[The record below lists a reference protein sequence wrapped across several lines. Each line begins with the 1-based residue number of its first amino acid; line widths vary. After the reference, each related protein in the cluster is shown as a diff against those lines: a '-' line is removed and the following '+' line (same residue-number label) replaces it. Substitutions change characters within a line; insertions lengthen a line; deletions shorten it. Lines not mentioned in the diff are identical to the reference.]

1 MFSAANSQLSIASS
15 GNSCGIGSSH
25 ALSSPTLSSVS
36 DTFSS
41 IGSWTAGQNG
51 ETEDR
56 EWCLEEEQGKPRR
69 GRKRR
74 RRKSQQGVGGAAESW
89 GGGVKK
95 RKDDRE
101 KERVRNVRD
110 RYEQLS
116 AALGDLVESGRFS
129 KVRILGTAVHRVEKL
144 LEEVGGSV
152 SQPAERICV
161 ILQTAGGRS
170 EVPCEDTPS
179 SPPLPNLSCM
189 EPELHPYPT
198 PSTSVDTLF
207 PEEITP
213 GYPSTP
219 EDVLPTYSTAP
230 YFSYSPAAEFPPM
243 LGSSCL
249 FPGNSPGPTLAPPY
263 SLHHFSPEMVPHQ
276 VGGVIPTSTGDGP
289 SSSGRGHSHV
299 DGGDVAN
306 GHVTPAPAPMPEW
319 L

>member
-1 MFSAANSQLSIASS
+1 MHAQITSFWSERKREPAARMVSAANSQPSIASS
-15 GNSCGIGSSH
+15 GNSCGIGSSL

-41 IGSWTAGQNG
+41 IVSCTAG
-51 ETEDR
+51 EAEDR

-74 RRKSQQGVGGAAESW
+74 RRRSQQGVGGAAESW
-89 GGGVKK
+89 GGGAKK
-95 RKDDRE
+95 RKVDRE

-110 RYEQLS
+110 QYEQLS

-152 SQPAERICV
+152 SQPAECV

-189 EPELHPYPT
+189 EPSCT
-198 PSTSVDTLF
+198 P
-207 PEEITP
+207 I
-213 GYPSTP
+213 
-219 EDVLPTYSTAP
+219 
-230 YFSYSPAAEFPPM
+230 
-243 LGSSCL
+243 
-249 FPGNSPGPTLAPPY
+249 
-263 SLHHFSPEMVPHQ
+263 PH
-276 VGGVIPTSTGDGP
+276 
-289 SSSGRGHSHV
+289 
-299 DGGDVAN
+299 
-306 GHVTPAPAPMPEW
+306 PAPALTLSSQSRRPQGTPPPQKMSSLPTQP
-319 L
+319 LHTSATPQLPSSLPCSALPACFLATAQAPP